1 MNKEEGG
8 CMLALQGYYDGKSV
22 QTLEKIHAKK
32 NQKLVITVLDEY
44 LEEEP
49 EKKMQSARGVLK
61 NYANPSMQSQERG
74 AWKKAVID
82 RYGNA

>member
-8 CMLALQGYYDGKSV
+8 CMLALQGYYDVKSV
-22 QTLEKIHAKK
+22 
-32 NQKLVITVLDEY
+32 
-44 LEEEP
+44 
-49 EKKMQSARGVLK
+49 QSARGVLK